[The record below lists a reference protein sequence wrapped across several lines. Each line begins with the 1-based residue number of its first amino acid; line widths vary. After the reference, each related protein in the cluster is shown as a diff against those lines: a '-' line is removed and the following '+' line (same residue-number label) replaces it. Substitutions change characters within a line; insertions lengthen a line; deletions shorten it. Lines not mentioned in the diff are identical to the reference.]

1 MLTAVPLTARQ
12 QQVLEIVRNSIV
24 RRGCPP
30 TRAEI
35 ADELGFKSSNAA
47 EEHLQALAR
56 KGIVQM
62 SRGTARNIKIIG
74 EALPVPAQA
83 PSGMLALPV
92 VDMWKVGLTWAAER
106 AMGVRG

>member
-1 MLTAVPLTARQ
+1 MNLTLRQ
-12 QQVLEIVRNSIV
+12 QQVLDIIRSSIV

-56 KGIVQM
+56 KGVVQL

-74 EALPVPAQA
+74 EALPVSA
-83 PSGMLALPV
+83 PPMSGMLALPV
-92 VDMWKVGLTWAAER
+92 INMGKVNLTWAAER
-106 AMGVRG
+106 AQGVSG